1 MRRREMMTAGG
12 VTLAGLGVLVGLAVG
27 SSGNGQQLI
36 AQRTQPVE
44 VRTEIIRKT
53 VNVYR
58 RAHPHHATGT
68 GPGGSG
74 PSGASVQAS
83 SAGAAVA
90 TRTRASGTGGAGAPG
105 PSSSAVPVLRTASS
119 GSRSASGPSSPS
131 TATQVRTRSS
141 GAATSGGGGTSKSV
155 STRSSGGGEHDG
167 SSHDDCAPLARG
179 SPITSSA
186 RRVSARGDDAC
197 DLHGALHA
205 DDG

>member
-74 PSGASVQAS
+74 PSGAS
-83 SAGAAVA
+83 GAVA
-90 TRTRASGTGGAGAPG
+90 TRTGASGTGGAGAPG

-119 GSRSASGPSSPS
+119 GSRSSSGPSSPS
-131 TATQVRTRSS
+131 TATQVRTRTS
-141 GAATSGGGGTSKSV
+141 GAATSGGGGPSKSV
-155 STRSSGGGEHDG
+155 SPRSSGGGEHDG
-167 SSHDDCAPLARG
+167 SSHDD
-179 SPITSSA
+179 
-186 RRVSARGDDAC
+186 
-197 DLHGALHA
+197 
-205 DDG
+205 